1 MSWLES
7 GREMAW
13 SGWRVGKT
21 TWRRSVAVGVLA
33 VAMVAA
39 ILAPTRQAV
48 ALPAGFHEHV
58 VFTGLNQPTNLEF
71 AQDGRVFVAE
81 QSGVIKVYDNLVDR
95 TATVFADL
103 STVVHKQAD
112 RGLLGL
118 ALPPRFPVTPWVYV
132 FYTYDAPPGQ
142 TAPVYNDVCAEPTGG
157 NCVVTSR
164 LSRLPITAD
173 GSAGAEQVLIH
184 DFCQQ
189 YPSHSVGD
197 LRFGADGA
205 LYVSSGDGAHF
216 FATDWGQFGTPRNP
230 CGDAPGGVG
239 GAMDPP
245 TAEGGALRAQDVRT
259 TADPTALNGSVLR
272 LNPETGEAMA
282 GNPLIGSADPNAR
295 RVVAHGLRNPFR
307 MAVRPGTGELWI
319 ADVGWDTW
327 ESVERL
333 ARPTAKVTNFG
344 WPCYEGPDRTA
355 DYDNANLNLCESLY
369 SGTGQTEP
377 YYNYNHANQV
387 VPGED
392 CSTGASSIG
401 GLAFYPTRGGHYP
414 HAYAGAL
421 FFTDTIRKC
430 IWAMRPGKPGGL
442 PDTTRIETFATGLA
456 TPVDLEIGP
465 RGELYYLD
473 FGGTVRRI
481 GY

>member
-197 LRFGADGA
+197 LRFGADGT

-344 WPCYEGPDRTA
+344 WPCYEGPDRSLTTTTTTPTRWSPVRTA
-355 DYDNANLNLCESLY
+355 RPVRRRSAGWPSTPPEGGTTRTRTPVRSFSPIPSGNA
-369 SGTGQTEP
+369 SGRCGRGSRAGCLTPPASRRLPRAWPPRWTSRSARV
-377 YYNYNHANQV
+377 ANCTIWTSV
-387 VPGED
+387 
-392 CSTGASSIG
+392 ARFG
-401 GLAFYPTRGGHYP
+401 GLG
-414 HAYAGAL
+414 
-421 FFTDTIRKC
+421 TDRATSR
-430 IWAMRPGKPGGL
+430 RPW
-442 PDTTRIETFATGLA
+442 
-456 TPVDLEIGP
+456 
-465 RGELYYLD
+465 
-473 FGGTVRRI
+473 
-481 GY
+481 